1 MNINKLINLLII
13 NQYYFKM
20 NELLSEGGWNPDG
33 LYFVVVVVVQ

>member
-1 MNINKLINLLII
+1 MNN
-13 NQYYFKM
+13 YFNM